1 MDRTKLKQTESD
13 CDVLKKC
20 CDSLTE
26 ENKRLQK
33 EVEELKSMQA
43 MSVPLYMQI
52 PAATLSLCPSCER
65 ICGSKSDDENTNN
78 NTSSLLFP
86 SKTHHF
92 YKSNYPFSHS
102 SSAAC

>member
-1 MDRTKLKQTESD
+1 
-13 CDVLKKC
+13 LKKC
-20 CDSLTE
+20 CESLTE

-33 EVEELKSMQA
+33 EVQELKSMQA
-43 MSVPLYMQI
+43 MAMPLYMQI

-65 ICGSKSDDENTNN
+65 ISATKSEDENANN
-78 NTSSLLFP
+78 TTSSLLFP
-86 SKTHHF
+86 SKTHHHHF